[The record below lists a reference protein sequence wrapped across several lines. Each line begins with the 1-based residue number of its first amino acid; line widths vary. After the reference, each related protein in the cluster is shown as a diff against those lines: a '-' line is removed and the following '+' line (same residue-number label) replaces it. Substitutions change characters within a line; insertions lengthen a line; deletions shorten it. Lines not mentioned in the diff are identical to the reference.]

1 MKLVKL
7 LLLLISAILLT
18 SCADSGGQVQDLIVA
33 PDANVSAVE
42 GKWEVTSLLY
52 RLGSSIIDEESDYI
66 GKEALFH
73 TDAVVLGSEYTKEPS
88 YKIKRVKTSDYL
100 IYKYKTSP
108 LSLGLQNEYINVITV
123 LNQEQYFCELLQLDD
138 KTAFIY
144 KEDGFYKLERKV
156 AKVSLEEVLRYIDV
170 EESVQQSFGSIE
182 PENLN
187 SGVLLGFKVQSFDED
202 NELPRWEYFTY
213 WIQMKNRE
221 LGEIYRMDHLLLPR
235 KNGFWIIEQER
246 ITKNSIINDEIQA
259 TPLFNLQKQDKF
271 MEDLTFNFDEKINT
285 FGAALEKI
293 EPSILKNIVFVGN
306 DYISVESIDRDRGDR
321 RTLQT
326 YAVDNL
332 EDKNPIKLSDLIGET
347 AINLFNEGARSVI
360 TIDEQVA
367 PNEENFA
374 LTRRNGYWTLKG
386 RINFKDKDEELF
398 REFNIKAFPPREMVS
413 YDELSIPFDAVRLA
427 VPDVQDVFSSPN
439 NDFLVVITSSNIVI
453 YSIEG
458 YDVNKVPLAR
468 VELPSDS
475 SVVMSEWS
483 TDRYPDIWKNEM
495 LKQGA
500 IEIELN

>member
-7 LLLLISAILLT
+7 IALMISAILLT
-18 SCADSGGQVQDLIVA
+18 SCADSGGQVQDLIIA
-33 PDANVSAVE
+33 PDTKISAIE

-52 RLGSSIIDEESDYI
+52 RLGSNINDEESDYI

-108 LSLGLQNEYINVITV
+108 LSLGLQNEYIDVITV
-123 LNQEQYFCELLQLDD
+123 LNQEQYFCELLRLDD

-144 KEDGFYKLERKV
+144 KEDGFFKLERKV
-156 AKVSLEEVLRYIDV
+156 AKVSLDEVLRYIDV

-187 SGVLLGFKVQSFDED
+187 SGVLLGFKIQSFDED
-202 NELPRWEYFTY
+202 TELPIWEYTTY
-213 WIQMKNRE
+213 WIQMKNRQ
-221 LGEIYRMDHLLLPR
+221 LGEIYKMEHLLLPR
-235 KNGFWIIEQER
+235 KNGFWIVEQER
-246 ITKNSIINDEIQA
+246 VAKNRIINDEIYA
-259 TPLFNLQKQDKF
+259 TPLFNLQKQDKL
-271 MEDLTFNFDEKINT
+271 MDDLTFNLDEKINKFEIT
-285 FGAALEKI
+285 LDKM

-306 DYISVESIDRDRGDR
+306 DYISVESLDRDRGDR

-332 EDKNPIKLSDLIGET
+332 QDKNPIKLSDLIGET
-347 AINLFNEGARSVI
+347 AMNLFNEGARSVI
-360 TIDEQVA
+360 TIDDQVV

-386 RINFKDKDEELF
+386 RINFKNKDEELF
-398 REFNIKAFPPREMVS
+398 REFNIKAIPPRDMVS

-427 VPDVQDVFSSPN
+427 IPDVQDVFSSPN
-439 NDFLVVITSSNIVI
+439 NDFIVVITSAHIVI
-453 YSIEG
+453 YSLEG
-458 YDVNKVPLAR
+458 YDVNKAPIAR
-468 VELPSDS
+468 IELPSDS
-475 SVVMSEWS
+475 TVIMSEWS

-500 IEIELN
+500 VEVELN

>member
-1 MKLVKL
+1 MKLLKIIA
-7 LLLLISAILLT
+7 LIISVILLS
-18 SCADSGGQVQDLIVA
+18 SCADSRGQVQDLIVA
-33 PDANVSAVE
+33 PDTKISAIE

-52 RLGSSIIDEESDYI
+52 RLGSSIVDEESDYI

-73 TDAVVLGSEYTKEPS
+73 SDAVVLGSEYTKEPS

-123 LNQEQYFCELLQLDD
+123 LNQEQYFCELLQMDD
-138 KTAFIY
+138 KTALIY
-144 KEDGFYKLERKV
+144 RDDGFFKLERKV

-182 PENLN
+182 PENLS
-187 SGVLLGFKVQSFDED
+187 SGVLLGFKIQSFDED
-202 NELPRWEYFTY
+202 TELPRWDYITY

-221 LGEIYRMDHLLLPR
+221 LGEVYRVPNLLLPR
-235 KNGFWIIEQER
+235 KNGFWIVEQER
-246 ITKNSIINDEIQA
+246 ITESNTVNDEIYA
-259 TPLFNLQKQDKF
+259 TPLFNLQKQDKYI
-271 MEDLTFNFDEKINT
+271 EDLTFNFDEKLNT
-285 FGAALEKI
+285 FEAAIDKM

-332 EDKNPIKLSDLIGET
+332 EDKNPIKLSYLIGEI

-360 TIDEQVA
+360 TIDDQVV

-374 LTRRNGYWTLKG
+374 LARRNGYWTLKG

-398 REFNIKAFPPREMVS
+398 REFNIKAIPPRDMVS

-427 VPDVQDVFSSPN
+427 ISDVQDVFSSPN
-439 NDFLVVITSSNIVI
+439 NDFIVVITSSHIVI

-458 YDVNKVPLAR
+458 FDVNKIPLAR
-468 VELPSDS
+468 IELPSDS
-475 SVVMSEWS
+475 TVVMSEWS

-500 IEIELN
+500 IVVALD